1 MYSDYFLQLENMKM
15 ELLVIV
21 NKNVTVNSFLG
32 LVHTARHAMEIL
44 NVWRFIYKFITCEQL
59 KWSRNKVAVGEPVAG
74 KININFYYHLFF
86 KYITISVL
94 NQINCITLSTT
105 LFLISILGLF
115 LNQKNILI
123 MLMSLEM
130 MFLSISFNLIF
141 LSVYLDDIMG
151 QIFALL
157 ILTVA
162 AAESSIGLAILVV
175 YYRIRS
181 VITVELMSL
190 TKG

>member
-1 MYSDYFLQLENMKM
+1 MLTQAN
-15 ELLVIV
+15 
-21 NKNVTVNSFLG
+21 
-32 LVHTARHAMEIL
+32 
-44 NVWRFIYKFITCEQL
+44 C
-59 KWSRNKVAVGEPVAG
+59 
-74 KININFYYHLFF
+74 
-86 KYITISVL
+86 ITIS
-94 NQINCITLSTT
+94 TF
-105 LFLISILGLF
+105 LFLISILGIF

-130 MFLSISFNLIF
+130 MFLSVSFNFIF
-141 LSVYLDDIMG
+141 LSVYLDDLLG
-151 QIFALL
+151 QIFALM

-181 VITVELMSL
+181 NITVELMSL

>member
-1 MYSDYFLQLENMKM
+1 MLTQ
-15 ELLVIV
+15 
-21 NKNVTVNSFLG
+21 
-32 LVHTARHAMEIL
+32 A
-44 NVWRFIYKFITCEQL
+44 
-59 KWSRNKVAVGEPVAG
+59 
-74 KININFYYHLFF
+74 
-86 KYITISVL
+86 
-94 NQINCITLSTT
+94 NCITVSTF
-105 LFLISILGLF
+105 LFLISVLGLF

-123 MLMSLEM
+123 MLMSLEI

-141 LSVYLDDIMG
+141 LSVYLDDLAG

>member
-1 MYSDYFLQLENMKM
+1 MLIQANC
-15 ELLVIV
+15 
-21 NKNVTVNSFLG
+21 VTTSFL
-32 LVHTARHAMEIL
+32 
-44 NVWRFIYKFITCEQL
+44 
-59 KWSRNKVAVGEPVAG
+59 
-74 KININFYYHLFF
+74 
-86 KYITISVL
+86 
-94 NQINCITLSTT
+94 
-105 LFLISILGLF
+105 LFLISVLGIF

-123 MLMSLEM
+123 MLMSLEI

-181 VITVELMSL
+181 IITVELMSL

>member
-1 MYSDYFLQLENMKM
+1 ML
-15 ELLVIV
+15 
-21 NKNVTVNSFLG
+21 T
-32 LVHTARHAMEIL
+32 
-44 NVWRFIYKFITCEQL
+44 
-59 KWSRNKVAVGEPVAG
+59 
-74 KININFYYHLFF
+74 
-86 KYITISVL
+86 
-94 NQINCITLSTT
+94 QINCITISTII
-105 LFLISILGLF
+105 FLISILGLF

-130 MFLSISFNLIF
+130 MFLSVSFNLIY

>member
-1 MYSDYFLQLENMKM
+1 MLTQL
-15 ELLVIV
+15 
-21 NKNVTVNSFLG
+21 
-32 LVHTARHAMEIL
+32 
-44 NVWRFIYKFITCEQL
+44 
-59 KWSRNKVAVGEPVAG
+59 
-74 KININFYYHLFF
+74 
-86 KYITISVL
+86 
-94 NQINCITLSTT
+94 NCINLSFF
-105 LFLISILGLF
+105 LFLVSILGIF

-130 MFLSISFNLIF
+130 MFLSISFNFIF
-141 LSVYLDDIMG
+141 LSVYLDDILG

-181 VITVELMSL
+181 TITVELISL

>member
-1 MYSDYFLQLENMKM
+1 
-15 ELLVIV
+15 
-21 NKNVTVNSFLG
+21 
-32 LVHTARHAMEIL
+32 
-44 NVWRFIYKFITCEQL
+44 
-59 KWSRNKVAVGEPVAG
+59 
-74 KININFYYHLFF
+74 
-86 KYITISVL
+86 
-94 NQINCITLSTT
+94 
-105 LFLISILGLF
+105 
-115 LNQKNILI
+115 

-141 LSVYLDDIMG
+141 LSVYLDDILG
-151 QIFALL
+151 QIFSLL

-181 VITVELMSL
+181 TITVELMSL